1 LNKGEV
7 SFIDFDSFCQ
17 SEPARDLAM
26 FLSSIMTLGLTLSS
40 FDKGKSSDQ
49 TIADLADWEARFEQ
63 VSSICE
69 QLLDAYQQFQPVSR
83 QRVALW
89 QALDLFHYV
98 LSGWMKVKVGEISLL
113 VKLLDR
119 FLLASHLID
128 GR

>member
-1 LNKGEV
+1 
-7 SFIDFDSFCQ
+7 
-17 SEPARDLAM
+17 M
-26 FLSSIMTLGLTLSS
+26 FLSSIMILGLTLSS
-40 FDKGKSSDQ
+40 FDEDKPSDQ
-49 TIADLADWEARFEQ
+49 TIANPADWEARFEQ

-69 QLLDAYQQFQPVSR
+69 QFLDTYQQFQPVSR

-98 LSGWMKVKVGEISLL
+98 LSGWMKVKVGEISFL

-128 GR
+128 AR

>member
-1 LNKGEV
+1 M
-7 SFIDFDSFCQ
+7 I
-17 SEPARDLAM
+17 
-26 FLSSIMTLGLTLSS
+26 LGLTLSS
-40 FDKGKSSDQ
+40 FDKGKSSSQ
-49 TIADLADWEARFEQ
+49 TLADRADWEARFEQ

-69 QLLDAYQQFQPVSR
+69 QFLDAYEQFQPVSR

-98 LSGWMKVKVGEISLL
+98 LSGWMKVKVGEISLI

-128 GR
+128 AS